1 MKIKKIQKKLN
12 LQNSNNVKLQGCYD
26 DCTEYFQNTADDYNR
41 IHAAGYPADG
51 KDSAAVIAEIYKIF
65 GVYCYKTQTVKTTYL
80 W

>member
-12 LQNSNNVKLQGCYD
+12 LQNSNSVKLQGCYD
-26 DCTEYFQNTADDYNR
+26 DCTEYKQKTSADYNL

-65 GVYCYKTQTVKTTYL
+65 GVYCYKTQTSKTCEF

>member
-26 DCTEYFQNTADDYNR
+26 DCTEILQNTATDYSA

-51 KDSAAVIAEIYKIF
+51 SEGAAVRAEIFKIF
-65 GVYCYKTQTVKTTYL
+65 GVYCYKAQTSKYSL
-80 W
+80 YW

>member
-12 LQNSNNVKLQGCYD
+12 LQNTNNVKLQGCYD
-26 DCTEYFQNTADDYNR
+26 DCTEYLQNTVQIYNL

-51 KDSAAVIAEIYKIF
+51 SDGAAARAEIFKLF
-65 GVYCYKTQTVKTTYL
+65 GAYCYKTQTVKKTYL